1 MEQLFMRSE
10 DDFDC
15 SNNSPAVERPLN
27 EKGHVLD
34 LVGLQ
39 KRNIFSCNGKFWC
52 AQKDFAFPIE

>member
-1 MEQLFMRSE
+1 MRSV

-34 LVGLQ
+34 LAGLQ
-39 KRNIFSCNGKFWC
+39 KRNLFSCDGKFWC